1 PKERL
6 VDFAG
11 VPAPRQ
17 TRSAMARP
25 RWSKPRLRKRSVRSE
40 GAPRFPGR
48 FHFAVSAPHRPCI
61 GHRTGYSLHDNARVS
76 GLASADFE
84 GVFTHSYKRCRPRL
98 FYERC
103 ARNQVG
109 NSMLLALPKG
119 LLNRRCPFLS
129 DGSFEFEKM
138 VAPRVELDEES
149 CRAELIPVTD
159 VAFPVQRF
167 HQAPDAAAQV
177 VPRKLHHRLRTVI
190 GEVHHHQSPFDPQP
204 PTPSN
209 NVVKARIVGPA
220 VALAQMPFAVVEKI
234 GMGRAQQAAVKRNEG
249 VIARL
254 QRAAGQEH
262 RKLDFT
268 ALDLPVID

>member
-1 PKERL
+1 MIADIASDDALILPHSANPTGSNFRERHAL
-6 VDFAG
+6 HNGPWSNFA
-11 VPAPRQ
+11 PPL
-17 TRSAMARP
+17 P
-25 RWSKPRLRKRSVRSE
+25 
-40 GAPRFPGR
+40 
-48 FHFAVSAPHRPCI
+48 
-61 GHRTGYSLHDNARVS
+61 
-76 GLASADFE
+76 
-84 GVFTHSYKRCRPRL
+84 
-98 FYERC
+98 
-103 ARNQVG
+103 
-109 NSMLLALPKG
+109 LALPKG
-119 LLNRRCPFLS
+119 LLNRRRPFLA

-190 GEVHHHQSPFDPQP
+190 GEVHHHQSPYDPQP
-204 PTPSN
+204 PTPGN
-209 NVVKARIVGPA
+209 NVVKGRIVGPA

-268 ALDLPVID
+268 ALDLPVIDELRTGRRPDNYGRGVLLGRREGGGGARLVVILDEADEPVLIVEPRR